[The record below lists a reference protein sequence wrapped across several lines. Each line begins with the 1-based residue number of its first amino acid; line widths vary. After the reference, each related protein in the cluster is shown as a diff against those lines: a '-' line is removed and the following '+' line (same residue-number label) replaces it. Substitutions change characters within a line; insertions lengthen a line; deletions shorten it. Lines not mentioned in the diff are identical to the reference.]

1 MIITIGLI
9 MPFAEKSKHMKEM
22 ANEVVILF
30 SIYFVMCFSQLVPD
44 DNAQNLVGY
53 GFCFMLAVH
62 IVINIAII
70 VITSVS
76 DAIIKFRR
84 WHFLRK
90 HMKAALLAR
99 LLIDRKKLRQNA
111 RDRIEKSRTGHEQAL
126 ERDLEE
132 IS

>member
-30 SIYFVMCFSQLVPD
+30 SIYFVMCFSQLAPD
-44 DNAQNLVGY
+44 VNAQNLVGY

-70 VITSVS
+70 VIT
-76 DAIIKFRR
+76 
-84 WHFLRK
+84 
-90 HMKAALLAR
+90 
-99 LLIDRKKLRQNA
+99 
-111 RDRIEKSRTGHEQAL
+111 
-126 ERDLEE
+126 
-132 IS
+132 

>member
-1 MIITIGLI
+1 MI
-9 MPFAEKSKHMKEM
+9 
-22 ANEVVILF
+22 NEVVILF

-44 DNAQNLVGY
+44 DSAQNFVGY

-70 VITSVS
+70 IITSVS
-76 DAIIKFRR
+76 DAIRKFRR
-84 WHFLRK
+84 WYFIRE